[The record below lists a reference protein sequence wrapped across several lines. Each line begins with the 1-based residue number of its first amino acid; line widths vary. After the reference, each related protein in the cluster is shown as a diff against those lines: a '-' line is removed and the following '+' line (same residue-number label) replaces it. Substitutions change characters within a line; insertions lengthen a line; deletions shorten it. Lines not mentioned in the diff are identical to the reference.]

1 MLKQILVF
9 SALVTSFSSNA
20 HNSYDVWGNPVH
32 HVHQSNGI
40 DMMNQGFNSLQNT
53 LNNIEARKERERQR
67 QHELELQRRDY
78 EYKQKRN
85 NLSSYSSS
93 QFDDL
98 QVPSYDFDGIEYL
111 FEDTETQN
119 CKRTYEMANGEIVC
133 Y

>member
-1 MLKQILVF
+1 
-9 SALVTSFSSNA
+9 
-20 HNSYDVWGNPVH
+20 
-32 HVHQSNGI
+32 
-40 DMMNQGFNSLQNT
+40 MMNQGFNSLQNT